1 MKRLDFLLLPGGPMS
16 KRMGAAMQV
25 LKIDRGGVCAL
36 VLFAVFAV
44 AGCDNKE
51 DGDYS
56 GVGKLVSD
64 RNKARMS
71 HAEGQSGRAVT
82 EQSDEKPDTA
92 LPKKRRSRG
101 DMVFEEKIKI
111 VNSSS
116 GKILAEGTAFLD
128 KSGRIVNIRIRR
140 D

>member
-1 MKRLDFLLLPGGPMS
+1 MS

-25 LKIDRGGVCAL
+25 LKIDRGGVCGV
-36 VLFAVFAV
+36 VLLAVFAV

-56 GVGKLVSD
+56 GVGKLVAD

-71 HAEGQSGRAVT
+71 RADGQTGRTVKEPSAG
-82 EQSDEKPDTA
+82 EPEPA
-92 LPKKRRSRG
+92 LPKKRRDRG
-101 DMVFEEKIKI
+101 DLVFEEKITIIK
-111 VNSSS
+111 SSS
-116 GKILAEGTAFLD
+116 GQILAEGTAFLD